1 LIFKEEDNAILKYQD
16 DDGLQIEPEYYI
28 PIIPMILVNGGIG
41 IGTGYSTNI
50 PQFDPSELI
59 SICKI
64 ICNVIKM
71 SGTVVKSV
79 EDLETI
85 NETIN
90 ILEIN
95 EITPYYLGFKGNIIK
110 AEKNS
115 YISKGVYRWVDEST
129 VEITE
134 LPIGTWTEDYKE
146 ILENM
151 ITNGLNNLKYIE
163 NHYTSK
169 NVKFIL
175 HFNTNVKSTIEENFD
190 TLFKLQSSKNLS
202 INNIHLFNK
211 DGAIQKYD
219 TAVEIIKEWAETRI
233 LKYFERKNYQ
243 IKNLEKEAKV
253 LSNKMRFI
261 LDVIA
266 GNIQIMN
273 KKLNE
278 ITARLIELNYP
289 PINTGNEDVEELGEK
304 EEKAAEEEID
314 SNINYK
320 HYNYLLRLPISQL
333 TYDRKIILEKEYN
346 ELDEKLRNLK
356 NTNIEDLWLN
366 DLIELEKEW
375 NEHKDNILKEYEN
388 DRLGIVD
395 SKVVKKKALVKK

>member
-1 LIFKEEDNAILKYQD
+1 
-16 DDGLQIEPEYYI
+16 
-28 PIIPMILVNGGIG
+28 
-41 IGTGYSTNI
+41 
-50 PQFDPSELI
+50 
-59 SICKI
+59 
-64 ICNVIKM
+64 
-71 SGTVVKSV
+71 
-79 EDLETI
+79 
-85 NETIN
+85 
-90 ILEIN
+90 
-95 EITPYYLGFKGNIIK
+95 
-110 AEKNS
+110 
-115 YISKGVYRWVDEST
+115 
-129 VEITE
+129 
-134 LPIGTWTEDYKE
+134 
-146 ILENM
+146 
-151 ITNGLNNLKYIE
+151 
-163 NHYTSK
+163 
-169 NVKFIL
+169 
-175 HFNTNVKSTIEENFD
+175 
-190 TLFKLQSSKNLS
+190 
-202 INNIHLFNK
+202 
-211 DGAIQKYD
+211 
-219 TAVEIIKEWAETRI
+219 
-233 LKYFERKNYQ
+233 
-243 IKNLEKEAKV
+243 
-253 LSNKMRFI
+253 MRFI

-289 PINTGNEDVEELGEK
+289 PINTGIEDVEELGEK

>member
-1 LIFKEEDNAILKYQD
+1 MRY
-16 DDGLQIEPEYYI
+16 
-28 PIIPMILVNGGIG
+28 
-41 IGTGYSTNI
+41 
-50 PQFDPSELI
+50 
-59 SICKI
+59 
-64 ICNVIKM
+64 
-71 SGTVVKSV
+71 
-79 EDLETI
+79 
-85 NETIN
+85 
-90 ILEIN
+90 
-95 EITPYYLGFKGNIIK
+95 
-110 AEKNS
+110 
-115 YISKGVYRWVDEST
+115 
-129 VEITE
+129 
-134 LPIGTWTEDYKE
+134 
-146 ILENM
+146 
-151 ITNGLNNLKYIE
+151 
-163 NHYTSK
+163 
-169 NVKFIL
+169 
-175 HFNTNVKSTIEENFD
+175 
-190 TLFKLQSSKNLS
+190 KNLS

-289 PINTGNEDVEELGEK
+289 PINTENEDVEELGEK